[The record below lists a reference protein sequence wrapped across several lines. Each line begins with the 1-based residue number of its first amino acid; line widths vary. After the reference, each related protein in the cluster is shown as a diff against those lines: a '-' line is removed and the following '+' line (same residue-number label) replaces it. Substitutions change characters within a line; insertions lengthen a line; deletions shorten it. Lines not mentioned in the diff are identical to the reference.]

1 MLEYDQNYIS
11 SVVSAL
17 FHKTGGG
24 KGGSYSR
31 GGAYF
36 KFWPIG
42 GALIR
47 KGRLFE
53 RSLIRRGAY
62 LRGELI

>member
-1 MLEYDQNYIS
+1 M
-11 SVVSAL
+11 
-17 FHKTGGG
+17 GGRG
-24 KGGSYSR
+24 AYWR

-47 KGRLFE
+47 RGRLFE
-53 RSLIRRGAY
+53 GGAY
-62 LRGELI
+62 SKIYSITMQSCSMYMFIARVEKFMLFSSSNLW